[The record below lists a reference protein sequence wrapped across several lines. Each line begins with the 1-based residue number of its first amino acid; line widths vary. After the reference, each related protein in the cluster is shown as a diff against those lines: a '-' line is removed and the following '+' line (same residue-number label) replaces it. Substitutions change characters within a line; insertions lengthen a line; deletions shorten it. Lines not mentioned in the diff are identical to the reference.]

1 MATRSSLWIAEVKHI
16 DEGYVHCFLGHG
28 VPDAEVRASNCWKVI
43 HWWAFFKHSLLDTV
57 TYRALP
63 WPSVDFSAL
72 PESLCIS
79 YYEVPISDAGFGL
92 SLYHLT
98 FVFVSLS
105 AFFYCSCQGR
115 LHTQTVPHTYPG
127 WIQLKETLL
136 QKKKKTQSLP
146 LLSKKKHHQSQ
157 HH

>member
-1 MATRSSLWIAEVKHI
+1 MAARSSLWIAEMKHI
-16 DEGYVHCFLGHG
+16 DEEYVHCLLGHG
-28 VPDAEVRASNCWKVI
+28 VADAEVRASDCWKVI

-63 WPSVDFSAL
+63 WPSRNFSAL

-79 YYEVPISDAGFGL
+79 YYEVLISDAGFGP
-92 SLYHLT
+92 SLYH
-98 FVFVSLS
+98 FCICFSLCFLLMILQRKASYSNSPPHLSRLNSTQGNS
-105 AFFYCSCQGR
+105 A
-115 LHTQTVPHTYPG
+115 P
-127 WIQLKETLL
+127 
-136 QKKKKTQSLP
+136 KKKQSLP